1 MSVMNVKKP
10 CLVRSQ
16 CLLPKANYFSERV
29 NTYIRLHDV
38 VLSKVL
44 TLIYLLIEKLLVL
57 NLMSRSRTR
66 PSLALGSVSLQDNVR
81 CVQVEMTGSSV
92 FDYIHH
98 QDHSEMA
105 EQLGL
110 GLSQGQGLASP
121 SSAASEETAA
131 TTATQNPDG
140 EYS

>member
-1 MSVMNVKKP
+1 MLEANVYFPKP
-10 CLVRSQ
+10 TI
-16 CLLPKANYFSERV
+16 FSELV

-38 VLSKVL
+38 VLSELL

-66 PSLALGSVSLQDNVR
+66 SSLALGSVSLQDNVH